1 MQDTEMTSVD
11 EKDEE
16 MLVQREDSGAAGGE
30 RQIQIHPL
38 VIVNITDH
46 QTRQKCNSQLSQT
59 DAPQVIGALFGI
71 QKGLD
76 VAVYDSFEMKYD
88 YVNGEI
94 QIDKEFLTSR
104 IQQFSQVFPGFELLG
119 WYTVGA
125 KALPSD
131 LAVHRV
137 IMEFNESP
145 LFLILDPESRGPSTK
160 KKLPISLFESELHML
175 NGVPKM
181 IFVKAPLKIETSET
195 ESIAIDHISKIAPIG
210 DASKSTLHPYLGNV
224 RDAVKMLD
232 RQVDVLIRFL
242 QATKNG
248 EAPLDH
254 NLLRHISS
262 ICNQLPVMKSEHFNA
277 AFTQEYN
284 DALLVSYLATL
295 TKGATN
301 ANIVVDR
308 FTATQERHHHQRGTM
323 L

>member
-1 MQDTEMTSVD
+1 MEDTEMTSAELQE

-16 MLVQREDSGAAGGE
+16 MLVQREDSGAGGGE

-38 VIVNITDH
+38 VIVNIADH

-59 DAPQVIGALFGI
+59 EAPQVIGALFGI

-76 VAVYDSFEMKYD
+76 VDVFDSFEMKYD
-88 YVNGEI
+88 VGSGGEI

-104 IQQFSQVFPGFELLG
+104 IQQCGCLRGGEILVGRLMAALVQV
-119 WYTVGA
+119 
-125 KALPSD
+125 
-131 LAVHRV
+131 
-137 IMEFNESP
+137 MEFNESP
-145 LFLILDPESRGPSTK
+145 LFMILDPESKGPSTK

-181 IFVKAPLKIETSET
+181 IFVKAPFKIDTSET
-195 ESIAIDHISKIAPIG
+195 EGIAIDHISKIAPIG

-232 RQVDVLIRFL
+232 RQVDVLLRFL
-242 QATKNG
+242 QAMKNG

-262 ICNQLPVMKSEHFNA
+262 ICNQLPTMKSEHFDA

-301 ANIVVDR
+301 ANTVVDR
-308 FTATQERHHHQRGTM
+308 FASTQERHHQRGT
-323 L
+323 LL